1 MLKKRNI
8 NQFLNRIELSTKK
21 SFSNYHS
28 FYKSQHWERYNLR
41 KILYTKSNLFNFR
54 NNKLSDGLDDQNSL
68 NNIKKNY
75 TKLIKITKKTFLIKN
90 LLNKN
95 IGNLKN
101 FKTYKRKILDFGQLF
116 FIYWLYLLKK
126 NIKKTNFICEIGSGY
141 GGFAEKIIRN
151 YPKAKYLIID
161 LPEANFLSS
170 YFLSKH
176 FPNKKILLAYEKN
189 REVIYKSDFNKYD
202 IIIIPPWFKVEKI
215 KFDLFINT
223 RSMMEMDK
231 DVIFK
236 YFEFIQNNISD
247 KGYFFNVNRYFKNT
261 VKNPL
266 KLIDYPYDDN
276 WNTLI
281 SRPSFQQRHIRI
293 LLSQRSKN
301 PKKNIR
307 KELKKLKR
315 ITEKYFLKEKSNKI
329 PFYINIYYF
338 VKRKIYLGYKYLR
351 N

>member
-1 MLKKRNI
+1 MNKI
-8 NQFLNRIELSTKK
+8 IDRIELAKKK
-21 SFSNYHS
+21 SFKKYIT
-28 FYKSQHWERYNLR
+28 FYKSKHWERYNL
-41 KILYTKSNLFNFR
+41 KAKLYKKSNLFNFR
-54 NNKLSDGLDDQNSL
+54 NNQLSAGLDDQSDL
-68 NNIKKNY
+68 SNIKEY
-75 TKLIKITKKTFLIKN
+75 YLKLKKKIEQRFIIKN
-90 LLNKN
+90 LFSKN

-101 FKTYKRKILDFGQLF
+101 YSEFYGKILDFGQLF
-116 FIYWLYLLKK
+116 FIYWLYILKK
-126 NIKKTNFICEIGSGY
+126 NIKKINFICEIGSGY
-141 GGFAEKIIRN
+141 AGFAEKIIRN

-189 REVIYKSDFNKYD
+189 REEIYKSDFNKYD
-202 IIIIPPWFKVEKI
+202 IIIIPPWFKVEGI

-236 YFEFIQNNISD
+236 YFEFIQSNISE

-261 VKNPL
+261 VKRPL
-266 KLIDYPYDDN
+266 KLIDYPYDNN

-281 SRPSFQQRHIRI
+281 SQPSFQQKHIRI
-293 LLSQRSKN
+293 LLTQRSKN
-301 PKKNIR
+301 PKKSIQ
-307 KELKKLKR
+307 KELKKLKK
-315 ITEKYFLKEKSNKI
+315 ITEKYFLKENRNKI
-329 PFYINIYYF
+329 SFYKNIYYLL
-338 VKRKIYLGYKYLR
+338 KRKIYLGYEYLR

>member
-1 MLKKRNI
+1 MLKSRNK
-8 NQFLNRIELSTKK
+8 NQFLNRIQLSTEK
-21 SFSNYHS
+21 SFSNYRS

-41 KILYTKSNLFNFR
+41 KRLYTKSNLFNFR
-54 NNKLSDGLDDQNSL
+54 NNKLSDGLDDQSSL

-75 TKLIKITKKTFLIKN
+75 TKLIKITKKTFLINN

-101 FKTYKRKILDFGQLF
+101 FETCEGKILDFGQLF

-126 NIKKTNFICEIGSGY
+126 NVNKINLICEIGSGY

-189 REVIYKSDFNKYD
+189 REVIYKSDFDKYD
-202 IIIIPPWFKVEKI
+202 IIIIPPWFKVEGV

-236 YFEFIQNNISD
+236 YFEFIQNNISE
-247 KGYFFNVNRYFKNT
+247 KGYFFNANRYYKNT
-261 VKNPL
+261 VKKPL
-266 KLIDYPYDDN
+266 KLIDYPYDNN

-281 SRPSFQQRHIRI
+281 SQPSFQQKHIRI
-293 LLSQRSKN
+293 LLTQRSKN
-301 PKKNIR
+301 PKKSIQ
-307 KELKKLKR
+307 KELKKLKK
-315 ITEKYFLKEKSNKI
+315 ITEKYFLKENRNKI
-329 PFYINIYYF
+329 SFYKNIYYLL
-338 VKRKIYLGYKYLR
+338 KRKIYLGYEYLR